1 MITRVVFLVV
11 AVFFGVLLF
20 RLLRAGRVREKYAAL
35 WIVVGAAIIA
45 LAVWPGLLDRL
56 ADVTGVALPVNL
68 LFFLAIILL
77 LGISVHL
84 SSELSRLED
93 ETRVLAERVALLSLQ
108 VHRLEGGGGPEAP
121 APGELQPAPHADHR
135 DRGE

>member
-1 MITRVVFLVV
+1 MITRLVFLAV
-11 AVFFGVLLF
+11 AVFFGFLLF

-35 WIVVGAAIIA
+35 WIVVGAAIIL
-45 LAVWPGLLDRL
+45 LAVWPNLLNNL
-56 ADVTGVALPVNL
+56 ADWAGVVLPVNL

-77 LGISVHL
+77 LGVSIHL

-108 VHRLEGGGGPEAP
+108 VHTLEGGPQTEAP
-121 APGELQPAPHADHR
+121 PPEELEPTEHAQEPAA
-135 DRGE
+135 E